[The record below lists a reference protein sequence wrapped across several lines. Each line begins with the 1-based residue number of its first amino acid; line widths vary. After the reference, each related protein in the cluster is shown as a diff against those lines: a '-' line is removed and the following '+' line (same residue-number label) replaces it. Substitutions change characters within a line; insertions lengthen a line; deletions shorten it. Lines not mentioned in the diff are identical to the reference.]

1 MLARILNNP
10 LVRYFREA
18 REELRKVTWPSRQDV
33 IKYSTVVVIIS
44 VVLAAFFG
52 LLDWVL
58 TVGLEKLV
66 AVFGT

>member
-33 IKYSTVVVIIS
+33 IKYSAVVVIIS